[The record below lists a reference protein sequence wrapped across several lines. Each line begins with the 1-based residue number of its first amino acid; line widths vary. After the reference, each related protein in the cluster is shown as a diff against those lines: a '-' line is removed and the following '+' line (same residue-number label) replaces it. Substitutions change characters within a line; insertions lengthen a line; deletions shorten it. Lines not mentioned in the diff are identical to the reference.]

1 MSKSW
6 INPMKKTANFN
17 STVMALKH
25 GLSTIRE
32 VKPQHLIMVLLH
44 LQTEI
49 GYARAWIRLALE
61 RKSLSKYLQVLVSDQ
76 TLLKNLYKRY
86 AFLRCED
93 EREQSLYYLQTLT
106 TVEFSCFTNAYT
118 KSSLLY
124 QVKLFFSPLIT

>member
-1 MSKSW
+1 M
-6 INPMKKTANFN
+6 IF
-17 STVMALKH
+17 
-25 GLSTIRE
+25 
-32 VKPQHLIMVLLH
+32 LL
-44 LQTEI
+44 LFQTEI

-61 RKSLSKYLQVLVSDQ
+61 RKSLSKSLQVLVSDQ

-124 QVKLFFSPLIT
+124 QVGIRAQI